1 MVAVS
6 RPLPTLRG
14 WGVGACGAALLIA
27 AAWFG
32 RVDLLFAGLLLTLA
46 PLGAMIAVALDR
58 PWLDVARSYAPDA
71 TPPGEPVQVR
81 LEVRNLAARPTPA
94 LDWVDLLPP
103 ELVPAVPR
111 SFPSLAAAASSGGP
125 RGADRVAL
133 RYTAR
138 ARRRG
143 AYLLGPMRV
152 SRTDPFGLARCGY
165 LVGESKAL
173 LVTPRIAALDRGA
186 ADDARGEGTDPE
198 LVRHS
203 IPSLDEVIPREYRPG
218 DPLRRVQWRATARL
232 DRLMV
237 RQEEQLS
244 NPQAWILLDTER
256 QRAGRDSAAFERAIE
271 LVASIAV
278 HLLGIGYLVGVHE
291 TGQRQ
296 LTGAYELPGGDHV
309 LMSELAAVEQSG
321 EAGQTGDGDFAGRF
335 AAAVRTGMAASP
347 VFLVLVDGDP
357 RAWPE
362 LGALRRF
369 ADPAIAFL
377 MTPAAAGARAA
388 LEAAGWV
395 CVVPDETT
403 DAAAAWSA
411 AASAQHSSAAT
422 AGGPRRV

>member
-1 MVAVS
+1 M
-6 RPLPTLRG
+6 PTLRG
-14 WGVGACGAALLIA
+14 WVVGGCGVALLVA

-46 PLGAMIAVALDR
+46 PLGAMIAVTLDR
-58 PWLDVARSYAPDA
+58 PWLDVSRSYAPDT
-71 TPPGEPVQVR
+71 TPAGEPVQVR
-81 LEVRNLAARPTPA
+81 LTVRNLASRPTPA

-103 ELVPAVPR
+103 ELAPAAPR
-111 SFPSLAAAASSGGP
+111 SFPSLAAAGTGVP
-125 RGADRVAL
+125 RGADGIVL

-143 AYLLGPMRV
+143 AYLLGPLLV

-165 LVGESKAL
+165 GVGESKAL
-173 LVTPRIAALDRGA
+173 LVTPRIASLERGA

-244 NPQAWILLDTER
+244 NPQAWILLDTAR
-256 QRAGRDSAAFERAIE
+256 QRSGRDTAAFERAVE
-271 LVASIAV
+271 LVASVAL
-278 HLLGIGYLVGVHE
+278 HLLGLGYLVGVHE
-291 TGQRQ
+291 TGERQ
-296 LTGAYELPGGDHV
+296 LTGGYELPGGDH
-309 LMSELAAVEQSG
+309 LLLGELAAVEQSPG
-321 EAGQTGDGDFAGRF
+321 AEQGHDGDFAGRF
-335 AAAVRTGMAASP
+335 ATALRTGLAASP
-347 VFLVLVDGDP
+347 VFLVLVDGEP
-357 RAWPE
+357 RAWHE
-362 LGALRRF
+362 LAALRRF
-369 ADPAIAFL
+369 AEPAIAFL
-377 MTPAAAGARAA
+377 MTPAAVGAGES

-395 CVVPDETT
+395 CIAPGEAT

-411 AASAQHSSAAT
+411 AVAAQRSRTAT
-422 AGGPRRV
+422 AGGARRV